1 LEDFTLDTGNTAW
14 VLISSALVMLML
26 PGLALFYGGLVRSK
40 NVVGTLMQCF
50 IIFGIVS
57 IIWVVCG
64 YSLAFGPD
72 QGGFIGNLEW
82 GFLRGLTADST
93 NPDFANP
100 LYAGPA
106 GVPHLVFVG
115 FQMMFAMI
123 TPALIVG
130 AFAERA
136 KFSTLCVFTAL
147 WTLLVYGPI
156 AHWVWAENGFIGLNG
171 DIKAL
176 DFAGG
181 TVVHINAGVAALCG
195 AILFGKRHGYGKEA
209 MEPHD
214 VTMCMLGAGMLW
226 FGWFGF
232 NAGSELAADGIAAN
246 ALVVTNTAAATAGVT
261 WTLLSWM
268 RDGKPSGVGFATGAV
283 AGLVA
288 ITPAAG
294 FVDTPSALVIGL
306 AAGSVCYFAVKV
318 RIRSGLDDS
327 LDVVGVHGVGGI
339 IGAVLTGVFATTEV
353 NPLGSGLI
361 DGEADQIWR
370 QLAAIGVT
378 LAWSGVLSF
387 GLFYLLDK
395 TMGLRVSEEEEL
407 LGLDASQHGERAY
420 AFDEA
425 GVPILIS
432 EMVEEGRTAEP
443 SGRAVPSTGS
453 L

>member
-1 LEDFTLDTGNTAW
+1 MDFTLDTGNTAW

-57 IIWVVCG
+57 VVWVVAG

-72 QGGFIGNLEW
+72 QGNFIGNLEW

-93 NPDFANP
+93 DPNFFHPS
-100 LYAGPA
+100 YGGIE
-106 GVPHLVFVG
+106 GVQIPHLVYMG

-147 WTLLVYGPI
+147 WTLLVYSPV
-156 AHWVWAENGFIGLNG
+156 AHWVWGQGGFIGLNG
-171 DIKAL
+171 DDIRAL

-181 TVVHINAGVAALCG
+181 TVVHVNAGVAALAG
-195 AILFGKRHGYGKEA
+195 AIMFGKRQGYGREA

-214 VTMCMLGAGMLW
+214 VTMCMLGAGLLW

-232 NAGSELAADGIAAN
+232 NAGSELAADGIAAS
-246 ALVVTNTAAATAGVT
+246 ALIVTNTAAATAGLT
-261 WTLLSWM
+261 WTLLSWLQN
-268 RDGKPSGVGFATGAV
+268 GKPSGVGFATGAV

-288 ITPAAG
+288 ITPASG

-306 AAGSVCYFAVKV
+306 AAGGICYYAVKV

-327 LDVVGVHGVGGI
+327 LDVVGVHGVGGL
-339 IGAVLTGVFATTEV
+339 VGVFATTEV

-361 DGEADQIWR
+361 DGEVDQIWR
-370 QLAAIGVT
+370 QLAAVGVT
-378 LAWSGVLSF
+378 IAWSGVMSLA
-387 GLFYLLDK
+387 LFWVLEK
-395 TMGLRVSEEEEL
+395 TMGLRVSEEEEM

-425 GVPILIS
+425 GVPILIT
-432 EMVEEGRTAEP
+432 ETAQEERASEP
-443 SGRAVPSTGS
+443 SGHAVPSTGS